1 MLLRFG
7 FCVLLGVLWLA
18 TAPAQANHIPGA
30 TYRGTPA
37 TGGTVEFDVS
47 ADGTSITRFV
57 ATDVRT
63 GCGGTLSKSF
73 TGTLPIAA
81 HGFAS
86 DPADDV
92 RFEGSFPSTGTAA
105 GSLVDSSCATSVV
118 SWRAATD
125 AIVAI
130 PPPPDT
136 TPPALDARARRSQRL
151 GRVGRIRVRVGCPDE
166 ACFVVAR
173 GSVSV
178 QGRRA
183 RPFRLKRASARLL
196 PGGSAWLEPRL
207 GRRALVAAR
216 RALRRG
222 RRVEVRI
229 TVAAVDEA
237 GNRAVARLR
246 VSPKAL
252 G

>member
-7 FCVLLGVLWLA
+7 SCVLLGVLWLA

-30 TYRGTPA
+30 TYRGTSA
-37 TGGTVEFDVS
+37 TGGAVEFDVA

-57 ATDVRT
+57 ATDVQT

-73 TGTLPIAA
+73 MGTLPIAA
-81 HGFAS
+81 DAFAS
-86 DPADDV
+86 DPADNV

-105 GSLVDSSCATSVV
+105 GSLVDSSCAASLV
-118 SWRAATD
+118 SWSAATD
-125 AIVAI
+125 AAAAT

-136 TPPALDARARRSQRL
+136 TPPALDARARGSQRL
-151 GRVGRIRVRVGCPDE
+151 GRGGRIHVRVGCPDE
-166 ACFVVAR
+166 ACLVVAR

-178 QGRRA
+178 QGRRV

-196 PGGSAWLEPRL
+196 PGGSARLEPRL
-207 GRRALVAAR
+207 GRRALEAAR

-229 TVAAVDEA
+229 TVAAVDGA

-246 VSPKAL
+246 VRPKAL
-252 G
+252 A